1 MLNFQKFQIFSNFF
15 CFKFKAG
22 DLVDVLINDEEGRF
36 ATLVV
41 AVQAAELVE
50 TLQGGNKPIKHNLN
64 FYKLN

>member
-1 MLNFQKFQIFSNFF
+1 MKLYSNVEFSKILNNFKFFYFN
-15 CFKFKAG
+15 FKAG

-50 TLQGGNKPIKHNLN
+50 TLQGGN
-64 FYKLN
+64 